1 MRIENVVCPFCGC
14 LCDDIVVEVEV
25 EAEVDVEVKVEVERI
40 VAVKRA
46 CANGRGLFLN
56 AHTQAAQPTVDGR
69 DVEWPQ
75 AIDVAARIL
84 AESDNPLIYGLSS
97 TASEAQRKAIGLA
110 DLLGATI
117 DSTSSVCHGPTTIG
131 IQNQGEPTC
140 TLGEVKHRADLL
152 IFWGCNPAE
161 AHPRHF
167 SRYSALARGK
177 LVPQGRKDRTVVVV
191 DVRPTA
197 SSRKADVFLQVR
209 PGCDFEVLSTLR
221 ALLKGEALDVDEVGG
236 VNVAQLR
243 ALVERMKNCRFGVIF
258 FGMGVTQTGGKHLNV
273 AELIALVAELNAH
286 TRFATMPMRGHGNV
300 AGADCTLTWQTGY
313 PFAVNFAR
321 GYPQYNPGEFTAVDV
336 LARGEA
342 DAALIIA
349 SDPVAHF
356 PRQAAQRLS
365 QIPTIVLDPEMNLTA
380 RVARV
385 VLPTATYGVSAAGTA
400 YRMDNVPLPL
410 KKLVNSPRPTD
421 EQVLDW
427 IIERVRTCSA

>member
-1 MRIENVVCPFCGC
+1 MKIENVVCPFCGC
-14 LCDDIVVEVEV
+14 LCDDIVVEVENN
-25 EAEVDVEVKVEVERI
+25 RI
-40 VAVKRA
+40 TAVKKA

-69 DVEWPQ
+69 EVEWPQ
-75 AIDVAARIL
+75 AIDVTARIL

-152 IFWGCNPAE
+152 IFWGCNPAA
-161 AHPRHF
+161 AHQRHF

-177 LVPQGRKDRTVVVV
+177 LTPQGRKDRTVVVV
-191 DVRPTA
+191 DVRPTV

-221 ALLKGEALDVDEVGG
+221 ALLKDEILDVDEVGG
-236 VNVAQLR
+236 VSVAQLR
-243 ALVERMKNCRFGVIF
+243 DLVERMKNCRLGVIF

-286 TRFATMPMRGHGNV
+286 TRFVTMPMRGHGNV
-300 AGADCTLTWQTGY
+300 AGADSTLTWQTGY

-365 QIPTIVLDPEMNLTA
+365 QIPTIVLDPEVNLTA

-410 KKLVNSPRPTD
+410 KKLVDSPRPTD
-421 EQVLDW
+421 EEVLSK
-427 IIERVRTCSA
+427 IIACVRPQLT